1 MAHEFKLTRRVEFS
15 DTDLAGIVHF
25 SAFFRWM
32 ESTEHAFYR
41 SLGFSAHGPQ
51 DGREIG
57 WPRVHAECDYMAPL
71 RFEDE
76 VEIHL
81 LVREKNKKSL
91 KLEFNFNNVSTS
103 PSVKAAQGSLT
114 VVCVD
119 LSQNAGNEKARRSGI
134 ETTSALHTAHGTG
147 HVLLAYK

>member
-15 DTDLAGIVHF
+15 ETDLAGIMHF

-32 ESTEHAFYR
+32 ESAEHAFYR
-41 SLGFSAHGPQ
+41 SLGFSVHGRH
-51 DGREIG
+51 DDREIG
-57 WPRVHAECDYMAPL
+57 WPRVHAACDYMAPL

-81 LVREKNKKSL
+81 LVRKKNQKSL
-91 KLEFNFNNVSTS
+91 KLEFNFYNQSTH
-103 PSVKAAQGSLT
+103 PPLKAAQGSLT

-119 LSQNAGNEKARRSGI
+119 LTQNAGKM
-134 ETTSALHTAHGTG
+134 SAIPIPPSIADKID
-147 HVLLAYK
+147 VAPS

>member
-1 MAHEFKLTRRVEFS
+1 MAHEFKLTRRVEFAE
-15 DTDLAGIVHF
+15 TDLAGIVHF

-81 LVREKNKKSL
+81 LVREKNNKSL
-91 KLEFNFNNVSTS
+91 KLEFNFYNQSTH
-103 PSVKAAQGSLT
+103 PPVKAAQGSLT

-119 LSQNAGNEKARRSGI
+119 LAQNTGKMSAIQIPTFIAEKLDVAPS
-134 ETTSALHTAHGTG
+134 
-147 HVLLAYK
+147 

>member
-15 DTDLAGIVHF
+15 ETDLAGIMHF

-32 ESTEHAFYR
+32 ETAEHAFYR
-41 SLGFSAHGPQ
+41 SLGFSAHGRQ

-57 WPRVHAECDYMAPL
+57 MPRVHAECDYMAPL

-81 LVREKNKKSL
+81 LVREKNQKSL
-91 KLEFNFNNVSTS
+91 KLEFNFYNQNAN
-103 PSVKAAQGSLT
+103 PPVKAAQGSLT

-119 LSQNAGNEKARRSGI
+119 LTQNVGKM
-134 ETTSALHTAHGTG
+134 SAIPIPPFIADKID
-147 HVLLAYK
+147 VAPS